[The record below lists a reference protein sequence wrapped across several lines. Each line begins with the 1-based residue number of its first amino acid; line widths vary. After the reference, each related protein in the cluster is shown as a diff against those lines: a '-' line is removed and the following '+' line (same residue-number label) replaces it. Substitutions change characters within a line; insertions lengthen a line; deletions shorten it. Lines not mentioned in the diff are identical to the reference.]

1 MTLTIG
7 YATPTNLWNESF
19 NDKQAILAQLDQA
32 GIDQVYMADHVS
44 FHDGSGTD
52 GFVEIA
58 ALSQLHPSLRVMISV
73 YLLALRHPLPVARQ
87 LATMSKIAPGRV
99 ALGVGVG
106 GEDRHEIEVCGVD
119 PRTRGR
125 RTNESLELLQGLMT
139 GEPVTFAGEFF
150 NVENAQIKPAVRPN
164 VPIIVGGRSNAA
176 LTRAA
181 RYGDG
186 WVGAW
191 CSARRFAEA
200 VDIIATKAHDLGRG
214 DVVWQHGYQPWV
226 GVADTP
232 ERARELVA
240 DAMESFY
247 KIPFAAFEKYVPFGT
262 ADDVAETLSTYLDAG
277 CSMFNLKVVAE
288 SEPESIVAAG
298 EIAAALRGSRETQ
311 RIVSLTAVLGPSGA

>member
-1 MTLTIG
+1 MTLTVG

-19 NDKQAILAQLDQA
+19 EDKQAILAQLA
-32 GIDQVYMADHVS
+32 EVGIDQVYMADHVS

-125 RTNESLELLQGLMT
+125 RTNECLELLQGLMT
-139 GEPVTFAGEFF
+139 GKPFTFAGEFF
-150 NVENAQIKPAVRPN
+150 DVENAQIKPAVQPR

-176 LTRAA
+176 LTRTA

-200 VDIIATKAHDLGRG
+200 VEIIDTEANELGRTG
-214 DVVWQHGYQPWV
+214 VDWQHGYQPWV
-226 GVADTP
+226 GVADTT

-247 KIPFAAFEKYVPFGT
+247 KIPFAAFEKYVPFGNVDQV
-262 ADDVAETLSTYLDAG
+262 ADQLRPYVDAG
-277 CSMFNLKVVAE
+277 CSMLNLKVVAE

-298 EIAAALRGSRETQ
+298 ELATQLRS
-311 RIVSLTAVLGPSGA
+311 